1 MTRPGWL
8 LTALVMASLPGPV
21 CLAQSPIIGTWRGT
35 STCADKVAFPSC
47 HDEVVVYDVLALDPA
62 SDSVKVRADKMVGG
76 AREFMGELLFGQDSS
91 GGWLAEVHTARYH
104 DRWTL
109 TIEDDRMSGTLVD
122 LPSGRVV
129 RHLALRRN
137 PE

>member
-1 MTRPGWL
+1 VIRPGWL
-8 LTALVMASLPGPV
+8 LAALVMTSLPAPV
-21 CLAQSPIIGTWRGT
+21 CLAQSPIVGTWRGT

-47 HDEVVVYDVLALDPA
+47 HDEVVVYEVLALGPG
-62 SDSVKVRADKMVGG
+62 SDSVRVRADKVVGG

-104 DRWTL
+104 DRWRL
-109 TIEDDRMSGTLVD
+109 RIEGDRMSGTLVD

-129 RHLALRRN
+129 RHVVLRRDAD
-137 PE
+137 